1 MKKSKDKIIQ
11 ELLSELNAVKSY
23 YGETSESEIEKQA
36 RKIVES
42 HEAAVD
48 YNTLQTKFYYTLDE
62 YKKLVKENK
71 LPTFHIAQAVTV
83 HSDKECES
91 DKDDTFVY
99 EQGYWDYNENVDDGF
114 YNGIRDWFGDDMKP
128 IGIVVND
135 YASVYPQYLQSLIEK
150 FNNTQ
155 DTDESLTLASGM
167 LSELKRLAPELHKQ
181 ITYKNGLWNYV
192 CPFGI
197 GVRGNSK
204 GWPGILEESGTIRL
218 QYDGKFHVTRTS
230 GSSTEGIYDIKS
242 VMEAIEK
249 ARQTITRNG
258 IDTVYLF
265 PDGGDDQ
272 LKNNPV
278 NVKAQADFVNKTGY
292 KKKID
297 Y

>member
-23 YGETSESEIEKQA
+23 YGDTSESEIEKQA

-42 HEAAVD
+42 HEAAID

-71 LPTFHIAQAVTV
+71 LPTFHVAQAVTV
-83 HSDKECES
+83 HRDKECEY
-91 DKDDTFVY
+91 DEDDTFVY
-99 EQGYWDYNENVDDGF
+99 EQGYFDLEFDRYDS
-114 YNGIRDWFGDDMKP
+114 IKDWFGDEMKP

-135 YASVYPQYLQSLIEK
+135 YASVYPQHLQNLIGK

-155 DTDESLTLASGM
+155 DIDERLTLASGL
-167 LSELKRLAPELHKQ
+167 LSELKMFSPELHKQ
-181 ITYKNGLWNYV
+181 IKYKDGSWNYL
-192 CPFGI
+192 CSFGI
-197 GVRGNSK
+197 DICGNSK
-204 GWPGILEESGTIRL
+204 GWPGILTESGSIRIQHNGL
-218 QYDGKFHVTRTS
+218 FHVTRTS

-242 VMEAIEK
+242 VMEAVEK

-258 IDTVYLF
+258 IETISLF
-265 PDGGDDQ
+265 PDGADGQ
-272 LKNNPV
+272 LENNPV
-278 NVKAQADFVNKTGY
+278 NVKAQADFVSKMGY
-292 KKKID
+292 KKKVN